1 MFSELLFGFIVWI
14 VIVLFIILAGNEI
27 FAIMVDEQLRYLR
40 LIVNY
45 APLSPTV
52 SIPSRPEPLAR
63 YVSWALGE
71 NRNPAG
77 CVHLRHSGRIRYGKN
92 GRWMTMGGEAF
103 FSLATPG
110 FVWRATIS
118 WIPGIWLESFDYSV
132 DREAA
137 MNLNLFSVFPLDNGK
152 TDEMKDSSLFRY
164 LASTPLFPMIH
175 GSTDFISWENID
187 DTTARA
193 TIRDKDHSVGAL
205 VRFDGRGGIES
216 IEACHRTH
224 PETGRPVPGH
234 FASRFSG
241 YSEEDGYRIPV
252 QVSSDIILPEGEE
265 VHAEYTI
272 TSIEF
277 HPTGAVRRSE
287 C

>member
-1 MFSELLFGFIVWI
+1 MFSEILFGFILWI
-14 VIVLFIILAGNEI
+14 VIVLFIILVGNEI
-27 FAIMVDEQLRYLR
+27 FAIMVDERLRYLR

-45 APLSPTV
+45 APLLPTV

-77 CVHLRHSGRIRYGKN
+77 CVHIRHAGRIRYGKN
-92 GRWMTMGGEAF
+92 GRWMSMGGEAF
-103 FSLATPG
+103 LSLATPG
-110 FVWRATIS
+110 FVWRSTIKYF
-118 WIPGIWLESFDYSV
+118 PGIWLEAFDYAV
-132 DREAA
+132 DREAG
-137 MNLNLFSVFPLDNGK
+137 MNLNLFSVFPLDNSHS
-152 TDEMKDSSLFRY
+152 DEMKDGSLFRY
-164 LASTPLFPMIH
+164 LACMPLFPMIH
-175 GSTDFISWENID
+175 GSTGFISWENID
-187 DTTARA
+187 DTSARA

-205 VRFDGRGGIES
+205 VRFSGRGGIES
-216 IEACHRTH
+216 IEACHKTH

-241 YSEEDGYRIPV
+241 YADENGYRIPA
-252 QVSSDIILPEGEE
+252 QIASDIILPEGEE

-272 TSIEF
+272 TGIEF
-277 HPTGAVRRSE
+277 HSTGAVRRSE